1 MDMDGQIVAPGNP
14 AAQGRYALNRIKE
27 VVGMAAGTMDN
38 IVDIISFHKD
48 VRAIPAIHELSKEY
62 FKGSPPAWSAV
73 GYPGGYFEGHLH
85 EICARAWLP

>member
-1 MDMDGQIVAPGNP
+1 
-14 AAQGRYALNRIKE
+14 
-27 VVGMAAGTMDN
+27 MAGGTMSN

-48 VRAIPAIHELSKEY
+48 VRAIPTIQDISKEF
-62 FKGSPPAWSAV
+62 FKGQPPAWTAV